1 MKLTVIIAALV
12 LCSCS
17 SFQQPVERFV
27 VNLASP
33 QLNAGSAEAE
43 FEQFISF
50 GKLKKGDIAV
60 HYYPAD
66 DALRLQYKVDFIT
79 YNQFWSKSGREV
91 FIKALEQYKEDYEQR
106 NLVKSNQKTKRIYGT
121 VLGFLA
127 WKTTRFSVQA
137 TGNPKIELGYY
148 FKSKSP
154 YFAITQR
161 EASYEDN
168 FSRDNN
174 KTSPNIVIYF
184 TRNQAENLAALFD
197 QEYLQGLDLGT
208 QKTESTDMEEDEY

>member
-1 MKLTVIIAALV
+1 MKLTVIIAAFAF
-12 LCSCS
+12 CSCLTI
-17 SFQQPVERFV
+17 QPPVERFV

-50 GKLKKGDIAV
+50 GKLKKSDIAV
-60 HYYPAD
+60 YYYPAD
-66 DALRLQYKVDFIT
+66 DALCLQYKVDFIT

-91 FIKALEQYKEDYEQR
+91 FLNALEQYKEDYEQR
-106 NLVKSNQKTKRIYGT
+106 NLIKSAQKTKRIYGSA
-121 VLGFLA
+121 LGFLA

-148 FKSKSP
+148 FKNNAP

-184 TRNQAENLAALFD
+184 TRSQAENLAALFD
-197 QEYLQGLDLGT
+197 QEYLQELGSGI
-208 QKTESTDMEEDEY
+208 QKTESPDTEQDEY

>member
-1 MKLTVIIAALV
+1 MKLTVIAAALV
-12 LCSCS
+12 FCSCS
-17 SFQQPVERFV
+17 SIQQPVERFS

-33 QLNAGSAEAE
+33 QFSAGSAEAQ
-43 FEQFISF
+43 FEQLISF
-50 GKLKKGDIAV
+50 GKLKKSDIAV
-60 HYYPAD
+60 YYYPAD
-66 DALRLQYKVDFIT
+66 DALCLQYKVDFVT

-91 FIKALEQYKEDYEQR
+91 FLNALEQYKEDYEQR

-137 TGNPKIELGYY
+137 KGNPKVELGYY
-148 FKSKSP
+148 FKNKAP

-197 QEYLQGLDLGT
+197 QEYLRRLGLGI
-208 QKTESTDMEEDEY
+208 QKTENPDTEKDEY